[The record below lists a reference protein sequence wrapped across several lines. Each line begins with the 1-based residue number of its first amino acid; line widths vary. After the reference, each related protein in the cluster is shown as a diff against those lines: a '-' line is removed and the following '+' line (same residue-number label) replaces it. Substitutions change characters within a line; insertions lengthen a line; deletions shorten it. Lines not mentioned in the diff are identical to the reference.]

1 MKIGIAAVGLFLMTL
16 SGAGQQSAPGSAAS
30 LPPAQ
35 ANASPEPQSPVV
47 ITLQGALQRARKLDP
62 TYRSALTDAKLRMKI
77 MCRRASLLPSVSE
90 NTESSTLPWAS
101 VERTTSRSLLID
113 SLIRP

>member
-16 SGAGQQSAPGSAAS
+16 SAAGQQSARGCTATSTQAGSNVSVGADDAEI
-30 LPPAQ
+30 AHEDHVQ
-35 ANASPEPQSPVV
+35 A
-47 ITLQGALQRARKLDP
+47 
-62 TYRSALTDAKLRMKI
+62 
-77 MCRRASLLPSVSE
+77 RASLLPSVSE